1 MSENKLMIR
10 FYLWVFAVSALLTYA
25 VDLNSQFHFIALNS
39 PLVSNSFCFSI
50 LSGVLTG
57 VVVAL
62 AVEIKQYFSRKRQA
76 RAFLF
81 GVASELYGLLAVQKA
96 GIAYFLDHPSESI
109 PKNLCG
115 GSSQQPINYHISQL
129 KMADYN
135 TFKKSDSISKALSKF
150 ANQMSFIEKT
160 VRDFINIPIAYNK
173 TELNALKMNVYN
185 SKVTSASELMLST
198 LQKITEELEK
208 CLTDIDAFCSAFEKL
223 YNSRYTWNQIK
234 ESTSEIEKQIRKNV
248 HCYGED

>member
-1 MSENKLMIR
+1 MSENKVMIR
-10 FYLWVFAVSALLTYA
+10 FYLWVFAVFALLTYA
-25 VDLNSQFHFIALNS
+25 VDLNSQFHFIVLNS

-76 RAFLF
+76 RALLF
-81 GVASELYGLLAVQKA
+81 GVASELYGLLAVQQA
-96 GIAYFLDHPSESI
+96 AIAYYIEHPSETIS
-109 PKNLCG
+109 KNLCG
-115 GSSQQPINYHISQL
+115 DSSQQPINYHILQL

-135 TFKKSDSISKALSKF
+135 TFKKSDSINGALRIL
-150 ANQMSFIEKT
+150 ANQISFIEKT
-160 VRDFINIPIAYNK
+160 VRGFINIPIAYNK
-173 TELNALKMNVYN
+173 TELNAFKMNDYN
-185 SKVTSASELMLST
+185 SKVTSASTLMLST

-208 CLTDIDAFCSAFEKL
+208 CLSDIDAFCGAFEKL
-223 YNSRYTWNQIK
+223 DNSRYSWNEIK
-234 ESTSEIEKQIRKNV
+234 ESISEIEQQIRKNV